1 MIDPKF
7 VRMLRCP
14 IDKTPL
20 EVAGAALVDAI
31 NQAITR
37 GDAFDRIDQKVEQTI
52 DGGLCSGA
60 WLYPIRDN
68 IPSLVADEAITRFV
82 VGLPVH
88 SSGVESQLSTQAREF
103 GKWLKEVTRIDV
115 VFFDERFTT
124 HEAQEQLL
132 AAGLSKKQ
140 RKSRLDQLAAQ
151 IMLSA
156 YLESGATSADQPGGL
171 EDP

>member
-68 IPSLVADEAITRFV
+68 IPSLVADEAIKIDSVQSDPAVTTR
-82 VGLPVH
+82 
-88 SSGVESQLSTQAREF
+88 
-103 GKWLKEVTRIDV
+103 
-115 VFFDERFTT
+115 
-124 HEAQEQLL
+124 
-132 AAGLSKKQ
+132 AASPPP
-140 RKSRLDQLAAQ
+140 
-151 IMLSA
+151 M
-156 YLESGATSADQPGGL
+156 
-171 EDP
+171 